1 MHMHTCT
8 QKNTHMHCYKLSTGK
23 NMKKNNVYS
32 KRDSIKQ
39 NHNTFQIINNKILF
53 ALISSLV
60 LMTMTVSANN
70 GNSRH
75 FYAVGKAATGINDL
89 CGQPI
94 FSLDVPAGFNPLFHA
109 RVVGEYDPNGTLPIG
124 LSPTNC
130 DEDIVLATYTEVS
143 FLNAVGLPDIDER
156 IKNIPLKQVPVVNSP
171 TGSRGQLPSLAN
183 VPGNAFPPTKSDP
196 NETITLGD
204 WLEASGQMKL
214 VCREDGTAKIKLKL
228 RNLIPNGVYSVWGLW
243 NTVPP
248 GAPGGRIVPLPLGGI
263 PNAIVPNK
271 FGRVNFVREL
281 ASCPKDVT
289 PDGSIMMFIDVA
301 YHSDNNLSG
310 VFPQIVGT
318 PTMFNINGETFSSPL
333 VPGAVTHDHVLFL
346 ISGEEL

>member
-1 MHMHTCT
+1 M
-8 QKNTHMHCYKLSTGK
+8 GK
-23 NMKKNNVYS
+23 NMNNVYT
-32 KRDSIKQ
+32 KEDSANQ
-39 NHNTFQIINNKILF
+39 NRYTLQIINNKIIW
-53 ALISSLV
+53 ALVCSMVFMS
-60 LMTMTVSANN
+60 MTASANHD
-70 GNSRH
+70 NSRY
-75 FYAVGKAATGINDL
+75 FYAFGHAATGINDF

-109 RVVGEYDPNGTLPIG
+109 SVVGEHDPIGPLPIP

-130 DEDIVLATYTEVS
+130 DEDIVLATYTDAN
-143 FLNAVGLPDIDER
+143 FLNAVGLPDIDDR
-156 IKNIPLKQVPVVNSP
+156 IKNIPLKQVPVINNP
-171 TGSRGQLPSLAN
+171 TGSRGQLPALGN

-204 WLEASGQMKL
+204 WLEAFGQMKL

-248 GAPGGRIVPLPLGGI
+248 GVSGGRIVPLPLGGV
-263 PNAIVPNK
+263 PNAIVPNRW
-271 FGRVNFVREL
+271 GRVNFSREL

-301 YHSDNNLSG
+301 FHSDNNLSG
-310 VFPQIVGT
+310 IFPQIVGT
-318 PTMFNINGETFSSPL
+318 PTAFNLNGETFSSPL